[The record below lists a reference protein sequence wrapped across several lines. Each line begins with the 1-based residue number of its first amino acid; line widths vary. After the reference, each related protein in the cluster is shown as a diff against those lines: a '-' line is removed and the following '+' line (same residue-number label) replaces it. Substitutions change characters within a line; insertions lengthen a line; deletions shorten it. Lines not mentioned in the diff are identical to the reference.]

1 MQNTWNTAQLLS
13 SCPFYRW
20 GKQGPAH
27 KEAILSRLVPEC
39 AFTQLLEL
47 PGRSSQGF
55 LGRENFSRDEM
66 RPKNLS
72 LMLAVGWASLVGGG
86 LVR

>member
-1 MQNTWNTAQLLS
+1 MLS

-20 GKQGPAH
+20 GKPGPAH

-39 AFTQLLEL
+39 AFTLLLEL

-72 LMLAVGWASLVGGG
+72 LMPAVGWASLVGGG

>member
-1 MQNTWNTAQLLS
+1 MLS

-39 AFTQLLEL
+39 AFTQLLKL

-55 LGRENFSRDEM
+55 LGRENFSRDKM